1 MKLTKIAQ
9 EYTALAAEKFFDDNN
24 IVRNFLHFPDARPL
38 TVNDFPP
45 DTDVIGRRGEELV
58 GFYMYENSGMAGGAF
73 LNAESLRFKRTKE
86 TSALE
91 NAKRAFSGL
100 KYIYGLGARNE
111 EGFFPKPH
119 GGQYTPDLSR
129 DQYLY
134 AMHGM
139 DNYYGIASVDEKA
152 DIEKMIVTMSR
163 WWMKQKYY
171 VHSFGLGFD
180 NLSDHSAPL
189 FLSIIHLGYK
199 YSNDRQFLDEYNRLI
214 DEEDLAE
221 RMKLTLRRIFIRDRK
236 GIDGKTIVARM
247 PEADCMMR
255 TITLDYLM
263 GVDPQR
269 KDTWLVA
276 LQRLYDEDCMMTLTE
291 DNQAYHCVGLDPD
304 TNTVFL
310 FEPHYVEDKNP
321 LNYPWLDWVSKSVYP
336 QSVQTAFVGCVAAG
350 HLNDTEKECKSEDI
364 LKALDKTKMKL
375 AIDPDGNQLPEC
387 EKWRCNILYIDCIVT
402 WLWAYQLGRSKDMFK

>member
-1 MKLTKIAQ
+1 MSTQQLPKTAQ
-9 EYTALAAEKFFDDNN
+9 EYTALTAEKFFDDNN
-24 IVRNFLHFPDARPL
+24 IVRGILHFPDAGPL

-58 GFYMYENSGMAGGAF
+58 GFYMYENSGMAAGAF

-139 DNYYGIASVDEKA
+139 DNYYEIASEDEKA

-163 WWMKQKYY
+163 WWVKQKYY
-171 VHSFGLGFD
+171 VNSFGLGFD

-199 YSNDRQFLDEYNRLI
+199 YSGDRQFLDEYIRLI

-221 RMKLTLRRIFIRDRK
+221 HMKLTLRRIFIRDRK

-247 PEADCMMR
+247 PEHDSMMR

-263 GVDPQR
+263 DVDPQR
-269 KDTWLVA
+269 KSTWLVA
-276 LQRLYDEDCMMTLTE
+276 LQRLYDEDCMMTLKE
-291 DNQAYHCVGLDPD
+291 DNLAYHCVGLDPD

-321 LNYPWLDWVSKSVYP
+321 LNYP
-336 QSVQTAFVGCVAAG
+336 C
-350 HLNDTEKECKSEDI
+350 
-364 LKALDKTKMKL
+364 
-375 AIDPDGNQLPEC
+375 
-387 EKWRCNILYIDCIVT
+387 
-402 WLWAYQLGRSKDMFK
+402 